1 MKKLIV
7 MLLSYLIIMS
17 PIKAFAESNASV
29 EIKVIGEIKKGSNIE
44 ILIDVKNVDN
54 LYAASIDF
62 IYDTK
67 QLKVESIKPTEYIT
81 KNIDNIME
89 LGGEVDKNGNTA
101 TYSFTFLGD
110 VDGLKGSGT
119 LVKINAKVLNND
131 KLSITKGN
139 MKVKLVQKANG
150 TVKNYD
156 YNFIGYNEVDDSSSG
171 SSNGSTSGS
180 NNGGDNTNNNDNT
193 SGNDQGNNTSE
204 DDGASGN
211 DSTSGDVSSSVSDSS
226 SNDESYNL
234 KSSDNKILNN
244 KNSNDKNNSG
254 STEENKEG
262 DTSKV
267 GGNSDGKAKGINESN
282 TSKDKNGSSEVD
294 KSNFSIIFYIL
305 TSVVLIA
312 GTGCYFKFR
321 KNKTKDK

>member
-1 MKKLIV
+1 MEKSMKKLIV

-89 LGGEVDKNGNTA
+89 LGGEVDKNGNIA

-110 VDGLKGSGT
+110 VDGLRGSGT
-119 LVKINAKVLNND
+119 LVKINAKALNND
-131 KLSITKGN
+131 KLSITKDN

-156 YNFIGYNEVDDSSSG
+156 YNFIGYNVGNGSSSDSPNG
-171 SSNGSTSGS
+171 SDSSNGNSSNNDGS
-180 NNGGDNTNNNDNT
+180 NNT
-193 SGNDQGNNTSE
+193 SGNDGVSGNGSSTGNNN
-204 DDGASGN
+204 SGN
-211 DSTSGDVSSSVSDSS
+211 SSSSGSNS
-226 SNDESYNL
+226 SNEENDNL
-234 KSSDNKILNN
+234 QDSDNKKVDTDKKNNDSSDNTN
-244 KNSNDKNNSG
+244 
-254 STEENKEG
+254 EENKNDKDSKDESSISREE
-262 DTSKV
+262 DKENIDKTSK
-267 GGNSDGKAKGINESN
+267 IND
-282 TSKDKNGSSEVD
+282 SKSEVS
-294 KSNFSIIFYIL
+294 KHNIANVVY
-305 TSVVLIA
+305 VLIA
-312 GTGCYFKFR
+312 IGVLGGVGYYYYRFR
-321 KNKTKDK
+321 KK

>member
-17 PIKAFAESNASV
+17 PIKAFAESNVSV

-54 LYAASIDF
+54 LYAASIEF

-89 LGGEVDKNGNTA
+89 LGGEVDKNGNIA

-110 VDGLKGSGT
+110 VDGLRGSGT
-119 LVKINAKVLNND
+119 LVKINAKALNND
-131 KLSITKGN
+131 KLSITKDN

-156 YNFIGYNEVDDSSSG
+156 YNFIGYNVGNGSSSDSPNG
-171 SSNGSTSGS
+171 SDSSNGNSSNNDGS
-180 NNGGDNTNNNDNT
+180 NNT
-193 SGNDQGNNTSE
+193 SGNDGV
-204 DDGASGN
+204 SGN
-211 DSTSGDVSSSVSDSS
+211 GSSTG
-226 SNDESYNL
+226 N
-234 KSSDNKILNN
+234 
-244 KNSNDKNNSG
+244 NNSG
-254 STEENKEG
+254 NSSSSGSNSSNEENKNDKDSKDESSISREE
-262 DTSKV
+262 DKENIDKTSK
-267 GGNSDGKAKGINESN
+267 IND
-282 TSKDKNGSSEVD
+282 SKSEVS
-294 KSNFSIIFYIL
+294 KHNIANVVY
-305 TSVVLIA
+305 VLIA
-312 GTGCYFKFR
+312 IGVLGGVGYYYYRFR
-321 KNKTKDK
+321 KK